1 MFNNK
6 TFSMTGFG
14 LASEHYS
21 WGSLVIEL
29 RSVNSRFL
37 ELHFKMPDQ
46 WRGAEPVL
54 RELLQQQL
62 KRGKVECRL
71 SSKAAQDRNQT
82 DGLLASDL
90 QKVANW
96 QAQVQSTFATAKPL
110 SVYEIL
116 KLAQSNDFSSYL
128 APASSDQSDSALQG
142 GQLSVEQ
149 NQALLTTAQMA
160 LTALIESRQREGSA
174 LAQTLKQG
182 LAQLRA
188 IVDPLTE
195 QMPKLI
201 AAQQEKLSERLQLI
215 FTTSGLVTTPSSDQS
230 LTRNPASGA
239 TSAGAVTH
247 LRANPVSSG
256 ASQATEVS
264 QDEIMLRIRQEISAL
279 GLKADVAEELVR
291 LKAHIAEFDRSL
303 DAAGPHG
310 KRLDFLIQELNRE
323 ANTIGSKSLSL
334 MSTHASLGLKQ
345 VIEQLR
351 EQIQN
356 LE

>member
-6 TFSMTGFG
+6 THSMTGFG
-14 LASEHYS
+14 LASEHFA

-46 WRGAEPVL
+46 WRGAEPIL

-71 SSKAAQDRNQT
+71 SSKIVQDQNDDATLIPAQ
-82 DGLLASDL
+82 L
-90 QKVANW
+90 QKIADW
-96 QAQVQSTFATAKPL
+96 QKQIHSTFAAAQPL

-116 KLAQSNDFSSYL
+116 NLAQSNNAGASYSSNNAIQSETLL
-128 APASSDQSDSALQG
+128 AG
-142 GQLSVEQ
+142 GQLNAEQ
-149 NQALLTTAQMA
+149 TQALLTTAQKA
-160 LTALIESRQREGSA
+160 LTGLIESRQREGAA

-182 LAQLRA
+182 LTQLRG
-188 IVDPLTE
+188 IVDPLAE
-195 QMPKLI
+195 QMPVLI
-201 AAQQEKLSERLQLI
+201 AAQQQKLTDRLQ
-215 FTTSGLVTTPSSDQS
+215 TV
-230 LTRNPASGA
+230 LT
-239 TSAGAVTH
+239 
-247 LRANPVSSG
+247 SSG
-256 ASQATEVS
+256 ANSTGTSDKKAETNAVEIS
-264 QDEIMLRIRQEISAL
+264 HDEIMLRIRQEISAL
-279 GLKADVAEELVR
+279 GLKADVAEELAR
-291 LKAHIAEFDRSL
+291 LNAHIAEFDRSL

-310 KRLDFLIQELNRE
+310 KRLDFLVQELNRE
-323 ANTIGSKSLSL
+323 ANTVGSKSLSL
-334 MSTHASLGLKQ
+334 ISTHASLGLKQ